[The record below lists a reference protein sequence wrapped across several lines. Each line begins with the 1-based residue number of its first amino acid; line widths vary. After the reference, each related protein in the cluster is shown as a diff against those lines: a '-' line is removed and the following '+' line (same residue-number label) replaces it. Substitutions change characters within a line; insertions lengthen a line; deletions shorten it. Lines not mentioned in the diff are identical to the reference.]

1 MVINNSMIQTVNKI
15 FWLLFVP
22 LMIFTASCKQEDV
35 KDENSNKPKTENVIS
50 TEDAEA
56 LLDKRIEENRHLQ
69 PERRKF
75 MDDMLEA
82 GLASRIENPTGQPY
96 IYVTEPFYLL
106 SRSEQASIMNAIW
119 HYYITE
125 DRSVDV
131 LTIYDNNTGN
141 EIGSFGR
148 KGLLIAE

>member
-1 MVINNSMIQTVNKI
+1 MIHALNKI
-15 FWLLFVP
+15 FCLLFVS
-22 LMIFTASCKQEDV
+22 LMIFSVSCGQDDA
-35 KDENSNKPKTENVIS
+35 KDEKSNNAETANVLS
-50 TEDAEA
+50 PEDAEA
-56 LLDKRIEENRHLQ
+56 LLDKRIEDNRHLQ
-69 PERRKF
+69 PERKKF
-75 MDDMLEA
+75 MDEMLEA

-106 SRSEQASIMNAIW
+106 SRSEQASIMNAVW

-131 LTIYDNNTGN
+131 LTIYDDKTGN

-148 KGLLIAE
+148 KGLIIAE

>member
-1 MVINNSMIQTVNKI
+1 MIHALNKI
-15 FWLLFVP
+15 FCLLFVS
-22 LMIFTASCKQEDV
+22 LMIFSVSCGQDDA
-35 KDENSNKPKTENVIS
+35 KDEKSNNAETANVLS
-50 TEDAEA
+50 PEDAEA
-56 LLDKRIEENRHLQ
+56 LLDKRIEDNRHLQ
-69 PERRKF
+69 PERKKF
-75 MDDMLEA
+75 MDEMLEA

-106 SRSEQASIMNAIW
+106 SRSEQASIMNAVW

-131 LTIYDNNTGN
+131 LTIYDDKTGN

-148 KGLLIAE
+148 KGLLIVE

>member
-1 MVINNSMIQTVNKI
+1 MIQTLNKI
-15 FWLLFVP
+15 FCLLLVS
-22 LMIFTASCKQEDV
+22 LMIFSASCGQDDV
-35 KDENSNKPKTENVIS
+35 KDENSDNANTENVIT

-56 LLDKRIEENRHLQ
+56 ILDKRIEENRHLQ
-69 PERRKF
+69 PQRKKF

-106 SRSEQASIMNAIW
+106 SRSEQASMMNAIW

-131 LTIYDNNTGN
+131 LTIYDHNTGN

-148 KGLLIAE
+148 KGLLIVE

>member
-1 MVINNSMIQTVNKI
+1 MTQTVNKI
-15 FWLLFVP
+15 FCLLFVS
-22 LMIFTASCKQEDV
+22 LLIFSVSCGQDDV
-35 KDENSNKPKTENVIS
+35 KDENSNNAETENVIT

-56 LLDKRIEENRHLQ
+56 LLYKRLEENRHLQ
-69 PERRKF
+69 PERKKF

-125 DRSVDV
+125 DRSIDV
-131 LTIYDNNTGN
+131 LTIYDDKTGN